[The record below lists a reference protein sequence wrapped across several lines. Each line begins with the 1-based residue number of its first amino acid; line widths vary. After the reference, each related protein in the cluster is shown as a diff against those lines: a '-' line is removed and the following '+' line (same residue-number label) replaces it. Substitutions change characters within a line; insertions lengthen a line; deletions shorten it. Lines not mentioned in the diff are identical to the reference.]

1 MLNFQPTRMT
11 VQWHITNACNL
22 RCQHCYQTS
31 YEEERSDFTSL
42 RQTAESILSFHQRL
56 ALGAPAPLLITLTG
70 GEPFAHPAFIELL
83 DYLAERPEPPSL
95 AVLTN
100 GTLLNERRID
110 ALRRVNP
117 AFVQLSVDGAPRMHD
132 AIRGEGNFDR
142 VVAASLKLKRA
153 GIRVLWSFTAHRRN
167 VQDFSQVAKAARK
180 AGIDR
185 LWADR
190 MIPCKGSQPDAL
202 GVEEAQALFFAMQR
216 IKQDRENPSFIRRS
230 VQKFQPSC
238 QTEIAMNRALQ
249 FLWSAGEPY
258 RCLAGERLITIMP
271 DGEVFPCRRLPVS
284 VGNLRENN
292 LIDIY
297 QDSPFFRQLRAFRYP
312 SGCGQCLFKTQCRGG
327 LRCLALAQ
335 TGDAFSSD
343 PGCPLASEEEGS
355 KAV

>member
-31 YEEERSDFTSL
+31 YEEERSDFAAL
-42 RQTAESILSFHQRL
+42 RQTADRILSFHQRL

-70 GEPFAHPAFIELL
+70 GEPFAHPGFIELL

-117 AFVQLSVDGAPRMHD
+117 AFVQLSVDGAQKTHD

-167 VQDFSQVAKAARK
+167 VQDFAVVAKAAQK
-180 AGIDR
+180 AGVDR

-190 MIPCKGSQPDAL
+190 MIPCKESQPDAL
-202 GVEEAQALFFAMQR
+202 GVEETQALFCAMR
-216 IKQDRENPSFIRRS
+216 SIKQDRESPSFIRRI
-230 VQKFQPSC
+230 VQRVQTPYK
-238 QTEIAMNRALQ
+238 TEIAMGRALQ
-249 FLWSAGEPY
+249 FLWSANEPY
-258 RCLAGERLITIMP
+258 RCQAGERLLTIMP

-284 VGNLRENN
+284 VGNLHQSA
-292 LIDIY
+292 LADIY
-297 QDSPFFRQLRAFRYP
+297 QNSPFLQQLRAFRYP

-335 TGDAFSSD
+335 TGDAFSAD
-343 PGCPLASEEEGS
+343 PGCPLADR
-355 KAV
+355 